1 MSRRRRQLCTAG
13 ALASVAIAVAGC
25 RSTSDDARHTALS
38 ALATPL
44 AAGPASDS
52 GASSA
57 RVRCADPTASLRP
70 PAALPRSAA
79 MPPDSFM
86 ARIRRRGRLIA
97 GVDQNTLLF
106 GYLSPS
112 TARIEGFEVDLV
124 HEIARAILGD
134 HAKVELRALTTA
146 QRLPAVESGAVD
158 IVADAV
164 TINCAR
170 LRQVAFS
177 TVYYDAG
184 QRLLVPAGS
193 PARGL
198 ADLGGR
204 RICATATSTSLT
216 RIERD
221 PAKPIPFPVSQR
233 TDCLV
238 ALQEGRVAAIL
249 TDDAFLL
256 GFEAQDPKAKIVGP
270 RLSDEPYGMAINRSH
285 PEFVRFVNGVL
296 ARLRR
301 DGTWTAIHRRWIGRL
316 APTPAPPR
324 PSYSD

>member
-1 MSRRRRQLCTAG
+1 
-13 ALASVAIAVAGC
+13 
-25 RSTSDDARHTALS
+25 
-38 ALATPL
+38 
-44 AAGPASDS
+44 
-52 GASSA
+52 
-57 RVRCADPTASLRP
+57 
-70 PAALPRSAA
+70 
-79 MPPDSFM
+79 MPPGSFM

-106 GYLSPS
+106 AYLRPS

-124 HEIARAILGD
+124 REIARAILGN
-134 HAKVELRALTTA
+134 HAIVELRALTTA
-146 QRLPAVESGAVD
+146 QRLAAVESGAVD

-164 TINCAR
+164 TINCFR
-170 LRQVAFS
+170 RREVAFS
-177 TVYYDAG
+177 TVYYDAW

-193 PARGL
+193 PARRL

-204 RICATATSTSLT
+204 AVCATKTSTSLP
-216 RIERD
+216 RIEND
-221 PAKPIPFPVSQR
+221 PAKPVPFPVTQR

-249 TDDAFLL
+249 ADDAFLL
-256 GFEAQDPKAKIVGP
+256 GFKAQDPKTKIVGP
-270 RLSDEPYGMAINRSH
+270 RLTDEPYGMAINRSH

-301 DGTWTAIHRRWIGRL
+301 DGTWKTIHRRWIGRL
-316 APTPAPPR
+316 APTPSPPR

>member
-1 MSRRRRQLCTAG
+1 
-13 ALASVAIAVAGC
+13 
-25 RSTSDDARHTALS
+25 
-38 ALATPL
+38 
-44 AAGPASDS
+44 
-52 GASSA
+52 
-57 RVRCADPTASLRP
+57 
-70 PAALPRSAA
+70 
-79 MPPDSFM
+79 MPPESFM

-106 GYLSPS
+106 AYLSPE

-164 TINCAR
+164 TINCDR
-170 LRQVAFS
+170 LRKVAFS
-177 TVYYDAG
+177 TVYYDAA

-193 PARGL
+193 PVRRL
-198 ADLGGR
+198 DDLGGQR
-204 RICATATSTSLT
+204 VCATATGTSLP
-216 RIERD
+216 RIEHD
-221 PAKPIPFPVSQR
+221 PAKPVPSPVSQR

-238 ALQEGRVAAIL
+238 ALQQGRVAAIL
-249 TDDAFLL
+249 ADDAFLL
-256 GFEAQDPKAKIVGP
+256 GFRAQDPNTKIVGP

-296 ARLRR
+296 ARLRD
-301 DGTWTAIHRRWIGRL
+301 DGTWAALRRRWIGRL
-316 APTPAPPR
+316 APAQSPPR
-324 PSYSD
+324 PRYRD